1 MISNFLAFAK
11 THKKTSALLLVILI
25 LVVYGGWKMIAPKG
39 DTVRYV
45 TTPAQKGTLVVA
57 VFGNGQVESSNQVEV
72 KSKASGD
79 VLKIN
84 FKNGDEVKANAALVT
99 LNTKDAYKTYRDAQI
114 NLESA
119 KLSLEKLKQP
129 ATAYELLQSENALK
143 NAQVSLEKLKLSQA
157 NDEDKANKA
166 KTDAEQDLANA
177 YDDSYNIISQVFL
190 DLPNIMEGIYS
201 VLYSNDI
208 SDNEPTTSSDQ
219 PNASV
224 LLNSFLANDEDQS
237 NQLSRFFD
245 DAKAAY
251 NTAKTA
257 YDPNFNAYKN
267 ITREASPATV
277 ETLLNQTLTAVK
289 KIANAVKSETNVMDY
304 WVEYRNTHNLNVFT
318 TIKNYQI
325 DLSGYT
331 TKSNTHITNLT
342 ATLRSIQ
349 NAKEAFTDA
358 ERSLKE
364 MKQNNPLDLAAAEA
378 NIKERQASLTNL
390 KNGTD
395 ILDIRSQEL
404 TIKQRQNSVADA
416 AEKLADYTIRAP
428 FKGIITASALKKGDN
443 VSSGESIAT
452 LITKQHVATVSLNE
466 VDVAKVAVGQK
477 VTITFDAIEG
487 LTITGTVS
495 EMDTLG
501 TMSQGVV
508 SYNIKIAFD
517 TQDDRIKSGMNL
529 SAGIITQALTD
540 VLLVPGS
547 AVKFQSNNMTTVDV
561 LKEGQSV
568 SVPVTVGASNDTS
581 TEITGGLQ
589 EGDEVITQVIN
600 PPAASA
606 QPAASGSR
614 NILQGLGGTG
624 GGGGSF
630 RAR

>member
-1 MISNFLAFAK
+1 MGDKITKNQSIIIL
-11 THKKTSALLLVILI
+11 TS
-25 LVVYGGWKMIAPKG
+25 
-39 DTVRYV
+39 
-45 TTPAQKGTLVVA
+45 
-57 VFGNGQVESSNQVEV
+57 
-72 KSKASGD
+72 KS
-79 VLKIN
+79 
-84 FKNGDEVKANAALVT
+84 
-99 LNTKDAYKTYRDAQI
+99 
-114 NLESA
+114 
-119 KLSLEKLKQP
+119 
-129 ATAYELLQSENALK
+129 
-143 NAQVSLEKLKLSQA
+143 
-157 NDEDKANKA
+157 KANKA